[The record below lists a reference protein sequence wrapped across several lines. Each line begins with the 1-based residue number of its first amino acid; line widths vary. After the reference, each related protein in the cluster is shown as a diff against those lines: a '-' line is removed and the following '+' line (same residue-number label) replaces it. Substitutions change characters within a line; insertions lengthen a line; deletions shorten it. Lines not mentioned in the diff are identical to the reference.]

1 VEEECTTL
9 AANPKTA
16 TTMSK
21 KKNVKG
27 AACWRLK
34 IERSL

>member
-1 VEEECTTL
+1 VAEDCTAL

-27 AACWRLK
+27 AVFWRLK